1 VSPSDLLEVLRGRL
15 MPMRRDLEALVEVV
29 EAGLPGVLGELELS
43 ESPIVGGEEENR
55 DGDTASIA
63 AAEADPEVVMGR

>member
-1 VSPSDLLEVLRGRL
+1 ML
-15 MPMRRDLEALVEVV
+15 
-29 EAGLPGVLGELELS
+29 GVPGELELI
-43 ESPIVGGEEENR
+43 ESPIVRGEEENR

>member
-1 VSPSDLLEVLRGRL
+1 MRPRG
-15 MPMRRDLEALVEVV
+15 AL
-29 EAGLPGVLGELELS
+29 GGGPGRALGVPVELEMI

-55 DGDTASIA
+55 DGDTAPVA